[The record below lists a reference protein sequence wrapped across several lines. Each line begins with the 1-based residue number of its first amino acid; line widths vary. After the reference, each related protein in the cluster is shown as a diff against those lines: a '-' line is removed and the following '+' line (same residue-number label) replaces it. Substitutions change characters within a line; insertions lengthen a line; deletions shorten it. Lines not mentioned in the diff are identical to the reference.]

1 MTAATAALRRDTAQ
15 AAGAFAIGLLLL
27 VIFLV
32 VSGFA
37 VAPALDALWN
47 GAFGSWYNFT
57 SAVLV
62 RGTPLALLGLAF
74 MIGSRSGALNIG
86 MEGQFAVGAIS
97 ATAVALHCGALPSV
111 LAITLTLVAGA
122 AGGLLWIAVPVWL
135 RVRHGITEV
144 ISTLLLTF
152 VGYAAVSYAITG
164 PLQEP
169 ARVYPESAL
178 IPTAARLPHLWSGS
192 RLHAGFLVVV
202 AITAAMAFLLNR
214 SRWGVAIR
222 ATGTAP
228 RAAALV
234 GRINVT
240 WVSAIAL
247 LASGGLAGLG
257 GGMEV
262 SGVSYA
268 LYQNLSPG
276 YGYTAIAVALLGRE
290 QPWLV
295 FLTGIL
301 FGALEAGGAA
311 MQRDAGI
318 PAVAVQ
324 VVEGVVIL
332 VMLLTARR
340 RTT

>member
-1 MTAATAALRRDTAQ
+1 MTAAVAALRRDTVQ
-15 AAGAFAIGLLLL
+15 AAGAFAAGLLLL
-27 VIFLV
+27 VIFLAL
-32 VSGFA
+32 SGFA
-37 VAPALDALWN
+37 VGPALDALWN

-74 MIGSRSGALNIG
+74 MLGSRSGALNIG
-86 MEGQFAVGAIS
+86 MEGQFAVGAIG
-97 ATAVALHCGALPSV
+97 ATAVALHCGSLTPL
-111 LAITLTLVAGA
+111 LAVTLTLLAGA

-178 IPTAARLPHLWSGS
+178 IPVATRLPHLWSGS

-202 AITAAMAFLLNR
+202 VITAAMAFLLNR

-240 WVSAIAL
+240 RVSAVAL

-340 RTT
+340 RTA